1 MAGSRRVVIVGAS
14 AAGLRCA
21 ARLARLCPEM
31 TVTVVEQSERFSY
44 AACGLPYVLS
54 GDVDDSEELLRT
66 VYGVVRDTDYFATV
80 KGVDVRG
87 GWRATEV
94 DPEARTV
101 TIQRGEQV
109 QKLEWDELVL
119 ATGARPRRLPI
130 QPDHPRVQSFHVLED
145 LKPLQAGL
153 IRGEIEHAVIIGAGL
168 VGCELAE
175 AFHALWGAEV
185 TLVEAAEWTLP
196 QVLDREM
203 AAAVGA
209 ALAGEGV
216 TVHTGLAVS
225 AIEADD
231 DGVRVT
237 AGDLTVAGDVAVV
250 AVGVDPEVSLAVQ
263 AGANLGPTGA
273 IAVDE
278 RMATSV
284 PHVWAAGDCIEV
296 AHAVTG
302 RPAFLPLGSLANRQ
316 GRVLANVLAGRGGAF
331 PPPAGAVAVKV
342 FDLNVAAVGC
352 TAEQSARSGRSARSA
367 WMTGTDRA
375 HYYPENE
382 IIHLKVV
389 YEAESHVVIGVQ
401 AVGEGEVA
409 KRVDVAT
416 AVIARGGTLEDLADI
431 EHAYAPPYA
440 PAVDPLAVLA
450 WTALNQE
457 DQGAMAVPPDV
468 VVDGHRL
475 IDVREAEEIE
485 AAPTDFEVEWTVP
498 VGTVRE
504 RLAELP
510 DDVLVVCERGT
521 RSAEVVRWLTSR
533 GRRASYLGG
542 GMQLRRRR

>member
-1 MAGSRRVVIVGAS
+1 MVIVGAS

-21 ARLARLCPEM
+21 ARLARLCPEL
-31 TVTVVEQSERFSY
+31 TVTVIEQSERFSY

-66 VYGVVRDTDYFATV
+66 VYGVLRDTAYFATV

-109 QKLEWDELVL
+109 QRLEWDELVL

-145 LKPLQAGL
+145 LKPLQSGL
-153 IRGEIEHAVIIGAGL
+153 IRGEIDHAVIIGAGL

-175 AFHALWGAEV
+175 AFHALWGADV
-185 TLVEAAEWTLP
+185 TLLEAADWTLP

-209 ALAGEGV
+209 ALSAEGV
-216 TVHTGLAVS
+216 TVHTGVAVS

-237 AGDLTVAGDVAVV
+237 AGDLAVAGDVAVV
-250 AVGVDPEVSLAVQ
+250 AVGVEPEVSLAVQ
-263 AGANLGPTGA
+263 AGAILGPTGA
-273 IAVDE
+273 IAVNE

-284 PHVWAAGDCIEV
+284 PHVWAAGDCVEV

-316 GRVLANVLAGRGGAF
+316 GRVLANVLAGREGAF
-331 PPPAGAVAVKV
+331 PAPAGAVAVKV

-352 TAEQSARSGRSARSA
+352 TAEQAAQSGRAARSA

-389 YEAESHVVIGVQ
+389 YEPESHVVIGVQ

-457 DQGAMAVPPDV
+457 DRGAVAVPPDV
-468 VVDGHRL
+468 AVDGHRL

-485 AAPTDFEVEWTVP
+485 AAPTDFDVDWTVP
-498 VGTVRE
+498 VSEVRQ